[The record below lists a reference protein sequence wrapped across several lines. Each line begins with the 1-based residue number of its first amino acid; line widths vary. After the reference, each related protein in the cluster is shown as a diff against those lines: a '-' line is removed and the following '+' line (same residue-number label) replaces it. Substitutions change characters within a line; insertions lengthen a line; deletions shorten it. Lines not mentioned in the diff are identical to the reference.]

1 MYSSVL
7 SVCMA
12 LTCWSATQASEGEDS
27 RVLPASPFPDV
38 GPGCGPLVTRSH
50 LSPWLN
56 SSLLAGIAQ
65 GPSCHSPW
73 QRQVMLHCATPKNC
87 HNTGT
92 RLLPPLAA
100 LSARSQPGRNMV
112 PACCNDT
119 HVLAFVGRA
128 IHKRQNNQQ
137 RHGQVC
143 LQPESGIY
151 HRCGRHCRA
160 SSRACCG
167 LHTVTGAASTS
178 VRHQQQ
184 HQTM

>member
-1 MYSSVL
+1 
-7 SVCMA
+7 
-12 LTCWSATQASEGEDS
+12 
-27 RVLPASPFPDV
+27 
-38 GPGCGPLVTRSH
+38 
-50 LSPWLN
+50 
-56 SSLLAGIAQ
+56 
-65 GPSCHSPW
+65 
-73 QRQVMLHCATPKNC
+73 MLHCATPKNC

-184 HQTM
+184 HQTMYCSSCVLWNGSKQCFALAHMIIKHVFKHAMLMACKLLAISVSLSCTHHVSIGNAYRHGINSCSTATVPD